1 MDNVVLMEITTG
13 IALAM
18 AMIASGAF
26 KVMLRRGR

>member
-13 IALAM
+13 IALSL

-26 KVMLRRGR
+26 KVLLRRK